1 MAQTE
6 KPKSDKEGG
15 AYLKWLGIGVEF
27 CGVLG
32 VFCYIGYKID
42 EHFGTSPL
50 YFIVSF
56 FFAFI
61 GMFYLMLKQTMNIW
75 RK

>member
-6 KPKSDKEGG
+6 EPKSDKEGG
-15 AYLKWLGIGVEF
+15 AYLKWLGIGFEF
-27 CGVLG
+27 CAVLG

-42 EHFGTSPL
+42 ERFGTSPL
-50 YFIVSF
+50 FLIISF
-56 FFAFI
+56 FFAFT
-61 GMFYLMLKQTMNIW
+61 GMFYLILKETRNIW